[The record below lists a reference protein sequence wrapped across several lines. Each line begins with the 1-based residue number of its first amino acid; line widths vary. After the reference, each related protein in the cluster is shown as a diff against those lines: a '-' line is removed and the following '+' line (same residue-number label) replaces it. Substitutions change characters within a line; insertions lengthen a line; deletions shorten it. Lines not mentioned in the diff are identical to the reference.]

1 MLIHPKLVVSMIV
14 GVFDSLLLFLRGLKR
29 WKFSILL
36 ARCFYCFAFVK
47 KQKVKIGYKM
57 LL

>member
-1 MLIHPKLVVSMIV
+1 VSMIV
-14 GVFDSLLLFLRGLKR
+14 GVFDSLLLFLRELKR
-29 WKFSILL
+29 WKISILL